1 MRRVAGLLLAL
12 VLFQT
17 TVGAVVRQE
26 DCAPGEQGG
35 CTHSVCGPFC
45 THCACCAQVGS
56 VTLVSPLIVP
66 IPQRDIVERVPDVRA
81 PLTGFHANIL
91 HVPR

>member
-1 MRRVAGLLLAL
+1 MHRVVGLLLAL

-17 TVGAVVRQE
+17 TAGAVVRQE
-26 DCAPGEQGG
+26 DCAPGEQGD
-35 CTHSVCGPFC
+35 CTHSRCGPFC

-56 VTLVSPLIVP
+56 VTLVSPAIATT
-66 IPQRDIVERVPDVRA
+66 PQRAVVDAIPDVRA
-81 PLTGFHANIL
+81 PLTGFRANIL